1 MQIAAWRCDL
11 EARHIR
17 KPGVVPYRAN
27 TLGARVGHWELWA
40 ISLRHSF
47 RFLLANTEMSLSDT
61 ICRAAETAALL
72 ATIRKH

>member
-1 MQIAAWRCDL
+1 MA
-11 EARHIR
+11 
-17 KPGVVPYRAN
+17 YRAN

-61 ICRAAETAALL
+61 ICRAAGAEALF
-72 ATIRKH
+72 ATTGKG